1 MLSLSTLNK
10 IVLQPKEVAVIDED
24 VVIIDEISDEDM
36 PTVIEPE
43 KEDTLFPFKNRQEII
58 DEATRLSKFFK
69 DRQIPDVYISGVK
82 NLRLFIDISFE
93 KMRAFYNDDLYLK
106 DRVIDLQ
113 SIERKV
119 K

>member
-1 MLSLSTLNK
+1 MLSLNRLNK

-24 VVIIDEISDEDM
+24 VIIIDEISDED
-36 PTVIEPE
+36 IRQAEPE
-43 KEDTLFPFKNRQEII
+43 IVESLFPFKNRQEMIE
-58 DEATRLSKFFK
+58 EATRLGKFFK
-69 DRQIPDVYISGVK
+69 ERALPAVYISGIK
-82 NLRLFIDISFE
+82 DLRKFVDNTFE
-93 KMRAFYNDDLYLK
+93 KMRTFYTDDLFLK